1 MRTQDIY
8 VLEPVRDWKRI
19 YFIPQVVLEF
29 FFAHYLFPLPLSSDK
44 NFQSSH
50 RKNVIEAYLSPQGIY
65 WVKKK
70 PSKFTSRFN
79 SHKFVSGTQ
88 VLSPGPDFCLH
99 LLFCFLCERPVF
111 KYILSLQWRE
121 PLILQVQVQL
131 EKIRS
136 SPGFPASSHHC
147 LVYDWDL
154 CSSVNQ
160 FCWPGG
166 CIALLHQIQA
176 TGHTP
181 GAGGVANTVWII
193 RTESWGKFWVW
204 LPIEGE

>member
-70 PSKFTSRFN
+70 LRNSQVGSTPISLSQVLKCFLQDLIFASISCSVSSVKDPFSNTFCPCSDVSLSFSRFRSSWRKYVPLLASQQVPIIALFMIGTCAHQWTN
-79 SHKFVSGTQ
+79 FVGQ
-88 VLSPGPDFCLH
+88 EVA
-99 LLFCFLCERPVF
+99 LLCF
-111 KYILSLQWRE
+111 
-121 PLILQVQVQL
+121 
-131 EKIRS
+131 IRS
-136 SPGFPASSHHC
+136 KPRAIP
-147 LVYDWDL
+147 LEL
-154 CSSVNQ
+154 
-160 FCWPGG
+160 
-166 CIALLHQIQA
+166 
-176 TGHTP
+176 
-181 GAGGVANTVWII
+181 GV
-193 RTESWGKFWVW
+193 
-204 LPIEGE
+204 